1 MINTVVVYI
10 TIMMVILATKP
21 SWLFDKQNNLKQ
33 FGQGNDTTYL
43 PLPVL
48 SMLVAI
54 VTFILIKS
62 AEKSVKN

>member
-10 TIMMVILATKP
+10 TIMVVILATQP

-33 FGQGNDTTYL
+33 FGQGNDSTYI